1 MANRNEKEASRK
13 RILSTCV
20 RLFLEQGFKHT
31 PPKQILTE
39 ADVSAGTFYNLYR
52 TNAGVLTELTEFMFQ
67 NQFTIAGQIVQGE
80 TDPVKLYAVETAIQ
94 LTLAELNENL
104 RQIYVE
110 AYTLPENLEIIHR
123 MTAEM
128 LHRIF
133 GAYMP
138 GYSVSDFYESDIGSA
153 AIMRGY
159 MARRCDC
166 YFTLK
171 KKLQRF
177 LKMSL
182 SAYSVPVE
190 KQEAVIAQVMQ
201 MDITAVANS
210 VMQKLFSALE
220 MKYDFALTEDGK

>member
-52 TNAGVLTELTEFMFQ
+52 TKAGVLTELTEFMFQ
-67 NQFTIAGQIVQGE
+67 NQFTIAGQIAQGE

-159 MARRCDC
+159 MASVRRVFYAGTQVRALFAADTAHLLRAGGKTAGGYGTDC
-166 YFTLK
+166 EPRHPCHCK
-171 KKLQRF
+171 RSDAK
-177 LKMSL
+177 
-182 SAYSVPVE
+182 
-190 KQEAVIAQVMQ
+190 AVCRA
-201 MDITAVANS
+201 
-210 VMQKLFSALE
+210 
-220 MKYDFALTEDGK
+220 

>member
-52 TNAGVLTELTEFMFQ
+52 TKAGVLTELTEFMFQ

-110 AYTLPENLEIIHR
+110 AY
-123 MTAEM
+123 
-128 LHRIF
+128 
-133 GAYMP
+133 
-138 GYSVSDFYESDIGSA
+138 
-153 AIMRGY
+153 
-159 MARRCDC
+159 
-166 YFTLK
+166 FTLER
-171 KKLQRF
+171 KLECF
-177 LKMSL
+177 LQL
-182 SAYSVPVE
+182 TLRIYCVPEE
-190 KQEAVIAQVMQ
+190 KQREVMALIASL
-201 MDITAVANS
+201 DIRAIANE
-210 VMQKLFSALE
+210 VMQKLFAALE
-220 MKYDFALTEDGK
+220 MHYEFTLGEEAKQI

>member
-52 TNAGVLTELTEFMFQ
+52 TKAGVLTELTEFMFQ
-67 NQFTIAGQIVQGE
+67 NQFTIAGQIAQGE

-138 GYSVSDFYESDIGSA
+138 GYSVSDFYESV
-153 AIMRGY
+153 
-159 MARRCDC
+159 
-166 YFTLK
+166 YFTLER
-171 KKLQRF
+171 KLERF
-177 LKMSL
+177 LQL
-182 SAYSVPVE
+182 TLRIYCVPEE
-190 KQEAVIAQVMQ
+190 KQREVMALIANL
-201 MDITAVANS
+201 DIRAIANE
-210 VMQKLFSALE
+210 VMQKLFAALE
-220 MKYDFALTEDGK
+220 MHYEFTLGEEAKQI

>member
-39 ADVSAGTFYNLYR
+39 ANVSAGTFYNLYR
-52 TNAGVLTELTEFMFQ
+52 TKAGVLTELTEFMFQ
-67 NQFTIAGQIVQGE
+67 NQFTIAGQIAQGE

-133 GAYMP
+133 GGDYARIYGASMRRVFYAGTQVRALFAADTAHLLRAGGKTAGDYGADCEP
-138 GYSVSDFYESDIGSA
+138 RHPCHCKRSDA
-153 AIMRGY
+153 
-159 MARRCDC
+159 
-166 YFTLK
+166 K
-171 KKLQRF
+171 
-177 LKMSL
+177 
-182 SAYSVPVE
+182 
-190 KQEAVIAQVMQ
+190 AVCRA
-201 MDITAVANS
+201 
-210 VMQKLFSALE
+210 
-220 MKYDFALTEDGK
+220 